1 MPRVLIF
8 FFFLIAV
15 LTALDL
21 IIYVF
26 CDRWYKGFQAEG
38 SENIESQDDDETINK
53 VWLISRKKLEFLYVF
68 SSYLVKASVLP
79 W

>member
-1 MPRVLIF
+1 

-26 CDRWYKGFQAEG
+26 CARWYKGFQAEG
-38 SENIESQDDDETINK
+38 SENIENQEDDETINK
-53 VWLISRKKLEFLYVF
+53 V
-68 SSYLVKASVLP
+68 
-79 W
+79 